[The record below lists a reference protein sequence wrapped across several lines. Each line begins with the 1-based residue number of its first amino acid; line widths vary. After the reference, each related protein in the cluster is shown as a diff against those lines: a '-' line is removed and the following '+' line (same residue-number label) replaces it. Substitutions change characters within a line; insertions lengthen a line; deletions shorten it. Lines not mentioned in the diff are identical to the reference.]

1 MINLTL
7 DNIIQH
13 LLSERNNINEEK
25 LNGINSYGVDMR
37 IKYAITN
44 RKYISLYYDDK
55 KGTMKGSKGN
65 PKGFRRIIPYCYG
78 SRKGRPAL
86 RAFHAY
92 KTNTKRGPLK
102 WKFFYIDNIKNLRV
116 YDNWPS
122 FTQKDIPQN
131 FNPNG
136 DKHMDEIYAIVDF
149 SYNSPLS
156 KTLDD
161 FRTQNPKG
169 NIKNVNSLSNLAQY
183 KDPTAKF
190 KNNKTNYGAVKTN
203 IDRRDREMN
212 KVDREQYWKD
222 YERAKQ
228 EADQQQQ
235 NNGGPVKSYDNDYD
249 VKDVDFDENNF
260 ITDKNK
266 K

>member
-1 MINLTL
+1 MSLTL
-7 DNIIQH
+7 ADILGNII
-13 LLSERNNINEEK
+13 EEDAS
-25 LNGINSYGVDMR
+25 NSINSYDVDMK

-55 KGTMKGSKGN
+55 KGAMIGSKGN

-102 WKFFYIDNIKNLRV
+102 WKFFYIDNVKNLRV
-116 YDNWPS
+116 YENWPS
-122 FTQKDIPQN
+122 FTQRDLPQN

-149 SYNSPLS
+149 GYESPVS
-156 KTLDD
+156 KAKSE
-161 FRTQNPKG
+161 FERQNPKG
-169 NIKNVNSLSNLAQY
+169 SVKNVNSLSNLKQY
-183 KDPTAKF
+183 QNPTTQF

-203 IDRRDREMN
+203 LDKRDREMTDN
-212 KVDREQYWKD
+212 NREQYWKD
-222 YERAKQ
+222 YEKAEQ
-228 EADQQQQ
+228 EAQQ
-235 NNGGPVKSYDNDYD
+235 NNSGPVKSYDNEYD
-249 VKDVDFDENNF
+249 VNDVDFNENNF
-260 ITDKNK
+260 ITNTNRR
-266 K
+266 

>member
-1 MINLTL
+1 MSLTL
-7 DNIIQH
+7 
-13 LLSERNNINEEK
+13 SEILNNVINEDVS
-25 LNGINSYGVDMR
+25 NDINSYGIDMK

-55 KGTMKGSKGN
+55 KGEMKGSKGN

-92 KTNTKRGPLK
+92 KTNTKRGAFK
-102 WKFFYIDNIKNLRV
+102 WKFFYVDNIKNLNV
-116 YDNWPS
+116 YTNFPS
-122 FTQKDIPQN
+122 FTQNNVPQD

-149 SYNSPLS
+149 GYESPVS
-156 KTLDD
+156 KAKKE
-161 FRTQNPKG
+161 FKQQNQKG
-169 NIKNVNSLSNLAQY
+169 SIKNINSLSNLTQY

-190 KNNKTNYGAVKTN
+190 KNNKTNYGAVKANVNKRNAEMTPTS
-203 IDRRDREMN
+203 RE
-212 KVDREQYWKD
+212 DYWKD
-222 YERAKQ
+222 YDKAK
-228 EADQQQQ
+228 EEIEQ
-235 NNGGPVKSYDNDYD
+235 NTKGPVKSYDENDYD

-260 ITDKNK
+260 ITNTNK